1 MPITQRFYPTFFQYA
16 LRGAQSTT
24 FSNTLED
31 SRVHRLACKIVLL
44 TSAAT
49 YDQNDYKTS
58 DLALDEVIAGTVQN
72 CLVSMVNST
81 YNGPNTLEFFFSPK
95 TWSGPFSEPF
105 RHAVVYTLPITGTDD
120 VSDDFGGGAGKAD
133 SGLLFMH
140 IDLGEEFNPTGDF
153 TLSLNMDSCI
163 PHIDFTPEAC
173 AAGGG
178 SAPPTYDSGEWF

>member
-1 MPITQRFYPTFFQYA
+1 MPITQRFYPKFFQYA
-16 LRGAQSTT
+16 LRGAQNTT

-31 SRVHRLACKIVLL
+31 SRVHRLACRIILL

-49 YDQNDYKTS
+49 YNQNDYSTG
-58 DLALDEVIAGTVQN
+58 DLSGLTLAGTAQD
-72 CLVSMVNST
+72 CLVSMVHSL

-95 TWSGPFSEPF
+95 TWSGPFLEPF
-105 RHAVVYTLPITGTDD
+105 RHAVVYTSPITGTDD
-120 VSDDFGGGAGKAD
+120 VSDDFDGGAGKPD

-173 AAGGG
+173 SSGGGG
-178 SAPPTYDSGEWF
+178 SSPTFDTSA